1 VAYFVQTFS
10 KTMKTGLEVDL
21 FLLGVLLRH
30 LLLNR
35 KENDYTIS
43 AGKCNLH
50 LYSLIYNAENSGTTS
65 YRIGVLSNV
74 NLTKGRMKR
83 EKLQYLSKIQSC
95 TQAGHF
101 GTQ

>member
-1 VAYFVQTFS
+1 MSKPSFS
-10 KTMKTGLEVDL
+10 KTMKTDLEVDL
-21 FLLGVLLRH
+21 FLLGVLLH
-30 LLLNR
+30 QFLLNR

-50 LYSLIYNAENSGTTS
+50 LYSLIYNAENSGTS